1 MYDSTQ
7 VRLGLVD
14 PEKEIY
20 HTDTGSTT
28 TGKDI
33 IKQLKINNI
42 WRADQ
47 KGRYA
52 ALQYNAQ
59 TFKFREGETLTVP
72 VTVANHLRRAS
83 AICGGADKLNGP
95 IVPFLEVYDTFEM
108 TEPQK
113 AVKTATCCP
122 ICGEDQKT
130 FPRLTRHLGEEKKK
144 HPELFEEKPRDWDK
158 DAKPS
163 KGTATDGDDE

>member
-52 ALQYNAQ
+52 A
-59 TFKFREGETLTVP
+59 
-72 VTVANHLRRAS
+72 NHLRRAS
-83 AICGGADKLNGP
+83 AICVGADKLNGP